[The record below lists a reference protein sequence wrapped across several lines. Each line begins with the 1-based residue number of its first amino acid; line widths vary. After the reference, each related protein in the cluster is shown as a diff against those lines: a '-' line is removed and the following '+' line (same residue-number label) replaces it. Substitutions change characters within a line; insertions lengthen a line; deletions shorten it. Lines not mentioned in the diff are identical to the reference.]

1 MNPTNPSLRQPPWQF
16 SQRLYQRLLAAYPR
30 AHREAYGPAMAQLF
44 RDQCRDAWTEGRAW
58 GLATLWCRTLPDL
71 LKTSFLER
79 CATLRPGKYM
89 TNKLTS
95 LFNPGRGPLLTFCL
109 VFSVVFLITFV
120 IAVVVTFIL
129 PESYASTARIKVE
142 SDMVDNSY
150 TTGGPAD
157 HVPSYDPYFI
167 QTTFEVIQSQLVLSN
182 VVTAQNLNVK
192 WGKRYYRGETL
203 KLTETMD
210 ILKRRLVLAP
220 VRNTRLITI
229 TVYDED
235 RQEAADLANAV
246 AKAYQDYRLQVREQ
260 MALVGQAVLAE
271 QVKASD
277 ASIDRLTAETETL
290 RAKFGIPENVDQ
302 LRAKYQEQ
310 LIDGQRTY
318 DSLQTQ
324 LTQLQGLHPQPLR
337 DVLPTVT
344 TDPMLVELLGK
355 LHTTEQ
361 ALVTI
366 TNDYAPDNLHVTRL
380 QSTLNELNRELDAR
394 VAGIMIALENEVKS
408 KHTAL
413 DSLQAFLD
421 EALQKSKPTPETQ
434 PYWDKQRELAGQL
447 EFRKTLAAKIAAAKL
462 DLTIPKTYHLVEVI
476 DSAEPGLA
484 PVKPNKPLNLAIG
497 AVLGILLGTV
507 AGSLAAL
514 VTVRLARRLPKPA
527 LQS

>member
-120 IAVVVTFIL
+120 IAVVVTFIM

-192 WGKRYYRGETL
+192 WGKRYYNGHTL
-203 KLTETMD
+203 KLTESMD

-220 VRNTRLITI
+220 VRNTKLITI

-246 AKAYQDYRLQVREQ
+246 AHAYEDYRLQSRKQ
-260 MALVGQAVLAE
+260 LCQAGLNAMTE
-271 QVKASD
+271 QVKAID
-277 ASIDRLTAETETL
+277 ASLDRLTAETETL
-290 RAKFGIPENVDQ
+290 RLKYGIPENVDL
-302 LRAKYQEQ
+302 LRAKYEQ
-310 LIDGQRTY
+310 QFIDGKRTY
-318 DSLQTQ
+318 D
-324 LTQLQGLHPQPLR
+324 
-337 DVLPTVT
+337 
-344 TDPMLVELLGK
+344 
-355 LHTTEQ
+355 
-361 ALVTI
+361 
-366 TNDYAPDNLHVTRL
+366 
-380 QSTLNELNRELDAR
+380 
-394 VAGIMIALENEVKS
+394 
-408 KHTAL
+408 
-413 DSLQAFLD
+413 
-421 EALQKSKPTPETQ
+421 
-434 PYWDKQRELAGQL
+434 
-447 EFRKTLAAKIAAAKL
+447 
-462 DLTIPKTYHLVEVI
+462 
-476 DSAEPGLA
+476 
-484 PVKPNKPLNLAIG
+484 
-497 AVLGILLGTV
+497 
-507 AGSLAAL
+507 
-514 VTVRLARRLPKPA
+514 
-527 LQS
+527 